1 MFHLQIT
8 IFSDHP
14 FQIYIYIYMYT
25 LKTTKESPESALGL
39 RPRLLHDHF
48 QDEHDLVKRDASDT
62 HWVHCHSCE
71 DVAHN
76 LALTTN
82 YWFM

>member
-1 MFHLQIT
+1 
-8 IFSDHP
+8 
-14 FQIYIYIYMYT
+14 MYT

-48 QDEHDLVKRDASDT
+48 QDEHDLVEGDASDT

-71 DVAHN
+71 DVAP
-76 LALTTN
+76 
-82 YWFM
+82 YG